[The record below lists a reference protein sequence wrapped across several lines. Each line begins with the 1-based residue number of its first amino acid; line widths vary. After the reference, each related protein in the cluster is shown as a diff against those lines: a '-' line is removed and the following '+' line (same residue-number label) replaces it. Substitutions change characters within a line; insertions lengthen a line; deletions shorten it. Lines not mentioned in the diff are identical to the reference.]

1 MRRYFSYAIRYQILV
16 QLCRNGEFTEAAC
29 KFARRMFEIAESA
42 AVTKNFELYLLLPEE
57 IDYRRYRSGL
67 CGREEL
73 VEPRATVN
81 FRDLLIEARFANAN
95 TVIGDIDAFEEELNR
110 RGGGGAAQGINRYPR
125 PKFPMFTRTRK
136 DPKYDADETGD
147 LVCKKPQ
154 G

>member
-1 MRRYFSYAIRYQILV
+1 M

-29 KFARRMFEIAESA
+29 KFARRMFELAESA
-42 AVTKNFELYLLLPEE
+42 AVTKNYELYLLLPEE

-73 VEPRATVN
+73 VQPGATVN
-81 FRDLLIEARFANAN
+81 FRDLLIEARFANAK
-95 TVIGDIDAFEEELNR
+95 TVLGNIDAFEEELN
-110 RGGGGAAQGINRYPR
+110 GAARGINRYPQ
-125 PKFPMFTRTRK
+125 PKFPMFTRARR

>member
-1 MRRYFSYAIRYQILV
+1 ML
-16 QLCRNGEFTEAAC
+16 LCRNGEFTEAAC
-29 KFARRMFEIAESA
+29 KFARRMFELAESA
-42 AVTKNFELYLLLPEE
+42 AVTTYYELYLLLPEE

-73 VEPRATVN
+73 VEAGATVN
-81 FRDLLIEARFANAN
+81 FRDLLIKARFARADFY
-95 TVIGDIDAFEEELNR
+95 DIDFEEELNGAV
-110 RGGGGAAQGINRYPR
+110 RGISRYPQ
-125 PKFPMFTRTRK
+125 PKFPMFTRARK

>member
-1 MRRYFSYAIRYQILV
+1 MRRYFSYGIRYQILV

-29 KFARRMFEIAESA
+29 KFARRMFELAESA
-42 AVTKNFELYLLLPEE
+42 AVTKNYELYLLLPEE

-73 VEPRATVN
+73 VQPRATVN
-81 FRDLLIEARFANAN
+81 FRDLLIEARFANSN
-95 TVIGDIDAFEEELNR
+95 TVVGDIDAFEEKLN
-110 RGGGGAAQGINRYPR
+110 GAVRGINRYPR
-125 PKFPMFTRTRK
+125 PTFPMFVRARR